1 MRKNISEG
9 RIRID
14 NTKIESIIKNK
25 IKQVIKDP
33 IIKGQNDFDIEKNS
47 HKNKNYCYKEDPQ
60 RISTFNQKNLNIKEI
75 SDNIL
80 ISNFINISNYNTQIN
95 YYQNEQENIDNATSN
110 QKEIDMN
117 ENKILHFM
125 VS

>member
-9 RIRID
+9 RIRRD

-80 ISNFINISNYNTQIN
+80 ISNFINISNYNT
-95 YYQNEQENIDNATSN
+95 
-110 QKEIDMN
+110 
-117 ENKILHFM
+117 
-125 VS
+125 

>member
-9 RIRID
+9 RIRRD